1 MTPVNPPPLDRTS
14 PPQLT
19 NAWREL
25 AATLADGVRV
35 RVLRAVYGDPRAAAE
50 LVPRLTDRQAT
61 GLDPLPTDPAE
72 LAPSLLRERRAE
84 IRTLP
89 DGTRLLLLL
98 AAADQYPVPT
108 DAFLRAV
115 MAARLDTRSLD
126 AAEAAGIAHAGAG
139 GVVFRDAWTRIAAYE
154 TGSPADRRDVHRL
167 LARVLGG
174 AGETPWRSWHRGAG
188 APGPSGRLAAELGT
202 AARKAASA
210 GRLPLARALTER
222 AAALC
227 PDPSEQACLLTR
239 AAGYA
244 WRAGDGERARRLA
257 AAGSEDALTGVLALR
272 AGNAGEAFDALVS
285 AVVRVEAAGA
295 GEGGAGSFASGGAG
309 SFAWGGAGIGAVD
322 GGGSAASGAGAGPLP
337 TDGGAGSAVGP
348 AEADPGAG
356 PRATRA
362 GVGTGSRSPEASVG
376 AGPRLAGAA
385 FGGGT
390 PPSAADSDGD
400 LTASPVAEGEGRSR
414 PTGVAADRAS
424 PSTVRTSPGPGEA
437 PADAVPVASAAVV
450 APAPAP
456 APSAG
461 LAAPPAP
468 QSAAFAAPASAPSGA
483 TATPSAPPAAVD
495 SPVSAPRAAVATPA
509 PTLPVATPAPTVAP
523 RTPAPATHLLARAT
537 EAAIY
542 TGDLRRLR
550 EAVRVADR
558 LGVVSPG
565 TLGGLVA
572 AFEGRYEDAREL
584 LEAAAGRCGP
594 GGDPTVLIHA
604 GIAALL
610 LGDHT
615 RAATATLRAAA
626 SARARG
632 TPVTVPQAMEFRA
645 YADFWTGRP
654 RAGEAAV
661 VDALWQAHATGQD
674 NGACHLQAALAMFS
688 ALTGDA
694 DLCHERAASA
704 RSYALARG
712 LGLPAALAQ
721 WALAY
726 LDLSSGRFAAAAAR
740 LRALA
745 GFGPGHGH
753 RAIRHLAAPHY
764 VEAAV
769 RTGDTR
775 VARLAHADYHRW
787 ASAVRSPDDLALS
800 ARCRALLAPGAEA
813 VDHYQVALDLHSHG
827 TRDFERART
836 ELLFGSTL
844 RRLRRRTEARDRLHS
859 ALEAFDSFGAPHCA
873 AQARSELR
881 ALGTPAGPR
890 RTGPDTPIAG
900 LTAQQLLV
908 ARMAAEGATNREIA
922 ARLALSPR
930 TIDHHLRGVFTR
942 LGIRSRI
949 ELVRLIAEVDES
961 GAGTT
966 G

>member
-1 MTPVNPPPLDRTS
+1 MVTPVNPPPLDRTS
-14 PPQLT
+14 PPQRT
-19 NAWREL
+19 DAWRER
-25 AATLADGVRV
+25 AATLPEGVRV

-50 LVPRLTDRQAT
+50 LVPRLTDRQAR
-61 GLDPLPTDPAE
+61 GLDPLPTEPAG
-72 LAPSLLRERRAE
+72 LAPALLRERRAE
-84 IRTLP
+84 IRALP
-89 DGTRLLLLL
+89 DDTRLLLLL

-126 AAEAAGIAHAGAG
+126 AADAAGIAHAGAG

-154 TGSPADRRDVHRL
+154 TGSPDDRRDVHRL

-174 AGETPWRSWHRGAG
+174 AGEAPWRSWHRGAG
-188 APGPSGRLAAELGT
+188 APGPSGRLAAELGAAART
-202 AARKAASA
+202 AATA
-210 GRLPLARALTER
+210 GRFPLGRALAER

-227 PDPSEQACLLTR
+227 PEPSEQARLLTR

-244 WRAGDGERARRLA
+244 WRSGDGERARRLA
-257 AAGSEDALTGVLALR
+257 AAGSEDALSGVLALR

-285 AVVRVEAAGA
+285 AAVRTGCDAGA
-295 GEGGAGSFASGGAG
+295 RE
-309 SFAWGGAGIGAVD
+309 
-322 GGGSAASGAGAGPLP
+322 
-337 TDGGAGSAVGP
+337 
-348 AEADPGAG
+348 
-356 PRATRA
+356 
-362 GVGTGSRSPEASVG
+362 GSR
-376 AGPRLAGAA
+376 
-385 FGGGT
+385 F
-390 PPSAADSDGD
+390 
-400 LTASPVAEGEGRSR
+400 TA
-414 PTGVAADRAS
+414 
-424 PSTVRTSPGPGEA
+424 RT
-437 PADAVPVASAAVV
+437 
-450 APAPAP
+450 
-456 APSAG
+456 
-461 LAAPPAP
+461 
-468 QSAAFAAPASAPSGA
+468 Q
-483 TATPSAPPAAVD
+483 
-495 SPVSAPRAAVATPA
+495 
-509 PTLPVATPAPTVAP
+509 
-523 RTPAPATHLLARAT
+523 APATHLLARAT

-550 EAVRVADR
+550 EASRVADR
-558 LGVVSPG
+558 LGIVPPG

-572 AFEGRYEDAREL
+572 AIDGRYEDARDL

-615 RAATATLRAAA
+615 RAATATVRAAA

-632 TPVTVPQAMEFRA
+632 TPVTVPQAMEFRV
-645 YADFWTGRP
+645 YADVWTGRP
-654 RAGEAAV
+654 RAGEAAAT
-661 VDALWQAHATGQD
+661 DALWQAHATGQD
-674 NGACHLQAALAMFS
+674 NGACHLQAALAMFA

-694 DLCHERAASA
+694 DLCRERAASA

-721 WALAY
+721 WALAV
-726 LDLSSGRFAAAAAR
+726 LDLSGGRFAAAAAR

-753 RAIRHLAAPHY
+753 RAVRHLATPHY

-775 VARLAHADYHRW
+775 VARVAHADYHRW
-787 ASAVRSPDDLALS
+787 ANAVRSPDDLALS
-800 ARCRALLAPGAEA
+800 ARCRALLTPGAEA
-813 VDHYQVALDLHSHG
+813 VDHYRVALDLHSHG

-873 AQARSELR
+873 ARARSELR
-881 ALGTPAGPR
+881 ALGTPATPT
-890 RTGPDTPIAG
+890 RTGPDNPTG
-900 LTAQQLLV
+900 RLTAQQFLV

-922 ARLALSPR
+922 DRLALSPR
-930 TIDHHLRGVFTR
+930 TIDHHLRGVFSR

-961 GAGTT
+961 EGGAT

>member
-1 MTPVNPPPLDRTS
+1 MTPVNPPPLDRPS
-14 PPQLT
+14 PPQFT

-72 LAPSLLRERRAE
+72 LAPSLLRERRAQ
-84 IRTLP
+84 IRALP
-89 DGTRLLLLL
+89 DSTRLLLLL

-202 AARKAASA
+202 AARKAATA

-227 PDPSEQACLLTR
+227 PEPSEQARLLTR

-244 WRAGDGERARRLA
+244 WRAGDGERSRRLA

-272 AGNAGEAFDALVS
+272 AGNAGEAFDALMS
-285 AVVRVEAAGA
+285 AVAGA
-295 GEGGAGSFASGGAG
+295 GAS
-309 SFAWGGAGIGAVD
+309 
-322 GGGSAASGAGAGPLP
+322 
-337 TDGGAGSAVGP
+337 
-348 AEADPGAG
+348 
-356 PRATRA
+356 
-362 GVGTGSRSPEASVG
+362 
-376 AGPRLAGAA
+376 
-385 FGGGT
+385 
-390 PPSAADSDGD
+390 
-400 LTASPVAEGEGRSR
+400 
-414 PTGVAADRAS
+414 
-424 PSTVRTSPGPGEA
+424 
-437 PADAVPVASAAVV
+437 V
-450 APAPAP
+450 APA
-456 APSAG
+456 SASASAQSAA
-461 LAAPPAP
+461 LTAPPAP
-468 QSAAFAAPASAPSGA
+468 PSAVVAIPASAPSGA
-483 TATPSAPPAAVD
+483 KATPSAPPAAVA
-495 SPVSAPRAAVATPA
+495 SPASAPRAAVATPA
-509 PTLPVATPAPTVAP
+509 PTPAVVAPAPTTSVTVAP
-523 RTPAPATHLLARAT
+523 RPPAPATHLLARAT

-550 EAVRVADR
+550 EAARVADR
-558 LGVVSPG
+558 LGAVSPG

-654 RAGEAAV
+654 RAGEAAAA
-661 VDALWQAHATGQD
+661 DALWQAHATGQD

-775 VARLAHADYHRW
+775 VARVAHADYHRW
-787 ASAVRSPDDLALS
+787 ATAVRSPDDLALS

-813 VDHYQVALDLHSHG
+813 VDHYRVALDLHSHG

-844 RRLRRRTEARDRLHS
+844 RRLRSRTEARDRLHS

-881 ALGTPAGPR
+881 ALGTPAGPA
-890 RTGPDTPIAG
+890 RTGPDTPTG
-900 LTAQQLLV
+900 RLTAQQLLV

-922 ARLALSPR
+922 DRLALSPR
-930 TIDHHLRGVFTR
+930 TIDHHLRGVFSR

-961 GAGTT
+961 EGGPT